1 MSAVFLSGL
10 DYGSQGNAS
19 DCHIG
24 QSERSNK
31 MRKIIVE
38 PELLDACAVR
48 MDQENQDY
56 QRAFT
61 QLFESVNEV
70 KGSWSGK
77 DNAVFSA
84 QIGKFEGDFRQMSIL
99 CTQYAEFLRNSARA
113 YRQTQDELTSQAA
126 HLAQ

>member
-1 MSAVFLSGL
+1 
-10 DYGSQGNAS
+10 
-19 DCHIG
+19 
-24 QSERSNK
+24 

-48 MDQENQDY
+48 MEQENQDY
-56 QRAFT
+56 QRTFS
-61 QLFESVNEV
+61 QLFESVESM
-70 KGSWSGK
+70 KAAWQGK
-77 DNAVFSA
+77 DNTAFSA
-84 QIGKFEGDFRQMSIL
+84 QIGKYEGDFRQMSIL